1 MVDWIDFLQAFWQ
14 GLLQGR
20 LPQLG
25 VWTYLLLGFLIV
37 LQGPLA
43 TLLGGAAA
51 SAGLL
56 RPFWV
61 LVAGMGGNLTADVF
75 WYSIGRA
82 GKLHWLRRVAGR
94 LGLGQARLD
103 QLLAGMREHSRK
115 LLLLAKLSAGFAVP
129 ALVAAGLARVP
140 WRRWFPVVFL
150 GETLWT
156 GTLLLIGYYA
166 TEAIKRVE
174 MGLHYVALAVGLLLL
189 GALLWWLSH
198 HWQPRH
204 QQPE

>member
-1 MVDWIDFLQAFWQ
+1 M
-14 GLLQGR
+14 
-20 LPQLG
+20 
-25 VWTYLLLGFLIV
+25 
-37 LQGPLA
+37 
-43 TLLGGAAA
+43 
-51 SAGLL
+51 
-56 RPFWV
+56 
-61 LVAGMGGNLTADVF
+61 
-75 WYSIGRA
+75 
-82 GKLHWLRRVAGR
+82 
-94 LGLGQARLD
+94 
-103 QLLAGMREHSRK
+103 
-115 LLLLAKLSAGFAVP
+115 
-129 ALVAAGLARVP
+129 P